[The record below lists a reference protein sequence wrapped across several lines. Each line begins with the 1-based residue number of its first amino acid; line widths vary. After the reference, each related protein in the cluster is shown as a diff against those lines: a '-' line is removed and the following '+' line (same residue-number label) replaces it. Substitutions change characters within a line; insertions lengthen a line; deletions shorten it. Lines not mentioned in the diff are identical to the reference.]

1 MDARKGNIYE
11 ILNGNRQFLIPV
23 YQRFYSWDIDQCKRL
38 WNDIVE
44 MQRKGK
50 AGHFVGSI
58 VNIAEQAMPTGVQK
72 YMIIDGQQRMT
83 TLTLLLLAL
92 RDYAIKNPSDTTIN
106 ARRIDNML
114 LKNEYEN
121 GDERYKLLL
130 TETDRDILIS
140 LVEEKPIS
148 ESIRSRLIENYI
160 FFANKLADK
169 EIQPAE
175 VYESIGKLQI
185 VNITLDRAVDDA
197 QAIFESL
204 NSTGKELSESDLIRN
219 YVLMG
224 LEPSE
229 QTYVYEH
236 LWRPMEQLFIYETQG
251 TVMDAFFR
259 HYLTMK
265 LSRIPKQGRVY
276 EEFKLYHLN
285 CEFGTIREL
294 CQDLLEYAKYYT
306 NIVFKRNSD
315 TDLKK
320 LYEDI
325 IDLRME
331 VSYPFLL
338 KIHHDCREGLITSD
352 ELKEILRLCISY
364 VLRRAICEIPTNSMN
379 KTFATLKNYIRPDDY
394 LNSVKA
400 FFVMQDT
407 YKEFPDNDKFE
418 GAFENRDIYN
428 MRARNYILSRL
439 ENFDNKAPII
449 IENYTIEHI
458 MPQNKNLSLA
468 WQADLGAEWQDVQKK
483 YLHTIGNLTLTAY
496 NSEMSDRP
504 FLEKMD
510 MAGGFKESALRL
522 NKYVILQNKWNQK
535 HIQER
540 AKELAKK
547 AESIWPYPTLTV
559 AELAPYQVEE
569 KTVQKY
575 SLETYD
581 VNVFTR
587 ILFESLDKRIMNLS
601 PAVKKEYKKLYVA
614 YKLDTNFVDI
624 VFQKQRLRIS
634 INMKFSEINDP
645 NGICKDITGIGR
657 WGNGDVEL
665 FMEHQDE
672 LDQIMEIVKQS
683 FDAQAE

>member
-114 LKNEYEN
+114 LKNEYES

-458 MPQNKNLSLA
+458 MPQNKNLSLE

-510 MAGGFKESALRL
+510 MAGGFKERALRL